1 MGFGNKIAM
10 YMDPDMKNFPTKS
23 PLLAVGTYSLS
34 TGNSSQGFTI
44 VFDTDNRGKIYSALG
59 SSEPNVLRGV
69 LALELG
75 VPVDVDMNGIFLTK
89 EAIPVTM
96 TSTGYIPDK
105 APDGSTVVYSI
116 TPNVSTAL
124 NRVPQ
129 SGNTLRFSPN
139 MATAALKKQIL
150 TYSVSPEG
158 IPYFN
163 IFDPDRGIWSG
174 GGLISSKAIAGDD
187 PATVP
192 IKLPL
197 GIIIGGV
204 IGGLVVIGIASML
217 IVRYLRSRNQN
228 ASSGNTDKQHGDKKD
243 ECCFDRNPQD
253 HSLYTSPSSPSNA
266 FEANSME
273 FSPHGPQFHP
283 TIQVSNQGD
292 TLSNP
297 QQGSPSPWCDG
308 DSPLTLFSKP
318 GNPQTLGH
326 DDYHE

>member
-1 MGFGNKIAM
+1 MGFGNKFAM

-96 TSTGYIPDK
+96 TSTGYILDK

-150 TYSVSPEG
+150 IYSVSPEG
-158 IPYFN
+158 ISYFN

-217 IVRYLRSRNQN
+217 IVR
-228 ASSGNTDKQHGDKKD
+228 
-243 ECCFDRNPQD
+243 
-253 HSLYTSPSSPSNA
+253 
-266 FEANSME
+266 
-273 FSPHGPQFHP
+273 
-283 TIQVSNQGD
+283 
-292 TLSNP
+292 
-297 QQGSPSPWCDG
+297 
-308 DSPLTLFSKP
+308 KP